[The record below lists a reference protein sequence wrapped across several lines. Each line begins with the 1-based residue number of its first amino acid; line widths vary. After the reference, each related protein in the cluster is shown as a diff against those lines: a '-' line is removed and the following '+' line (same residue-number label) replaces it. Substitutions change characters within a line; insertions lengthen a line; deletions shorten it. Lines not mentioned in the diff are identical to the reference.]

1 MRCRILAIFLLL
13 CGIAGA
19 VEPSVVRSREKAG
32 DYTSAFELCK
42 KAPDEAFSAY
52 FIGDYLFHGRKGI
65 VQNPISGRKSYL
77 KAIPGLTVLAKEGNA
92 DVQYYLGR
100 CYEYGKN
107 DNISAREWYIKA
119 ADNGNSD
126 AMIKAAMFI
135 AKRRGGGKRNPQL
148 VMEYIRK
155 AIAAG
160 NADGKALLASYYLE
174 GRKDIKKGIQ
184 LSKEASDAGSPLG
197 QMLMGGIYMIGMGNI
212 EKDELKAIELFQSS
226 SDQGNSLCL
235 GMLFQLKKKQKVK
248 REQIN
253 KSKLTG
259 GAK

>member
-13 CGIAGA
+13 CGIAGEA
-19 VEPSVVRSREKAG
+19 EQSAIQSYEKSG
-32 DYTSAFELCK
+32 DYAAAFELCMK
-42 KAPDEAFSAY
+42 TPDEAFSAY

-65 VQNPISGRKSYL
+65 VQNQISGRKSYL

-92 DVQYYLGR
+92 DAQYYLGR

-184 LSKEASDAGSPLG
+184 LSKEASDAGSPLR